1 MSDFIKLLTLSG
13 DNENVS
19 YVSLILLIL
28 GTVVNTVLL
37 FVMFRKEDGK
47 KLFVVLPIV
56 GLVTTL
62 LYGYYSIILKQNMD
76 NSDVMFYSA
85 GVAAGTTILG
95 SILGFIL

>member
-1 MSDFIKLLTLSG
+1 MADFIRLLTLTG

-37 FVMFRKEDGK
+37 FVMLRKQGGK
-47 KLFVVLPIV
+47 KVFVVLPIA
-56 GLVTTL
+56 GLVATA

-76 NSDVMFYSA
+76 DSDVMFYSA
-85 GVAAGTTILG
+85 GVAAGTTIFG
-95 SILGFIL
+95 SFLSFIL